1 MSNPRCSSGASGSC
15 QYLTWTNQAY
25 DQFAWQCGTDD
36 STVELAFYSTMPTRT
51 ITKSSTSRETS
62 STSSNTLS
70 GSGSTTSPSPSAAT
84 TSESSGGSQGLSTG
98 AIAAIVVGAVL
109 GVAALVAIIIWI
121 LHHRKTKEANRLRL
135 SNMAGDT
142 NGPGPAPYAASIPR
156 IAEPAEK
163 DSIPFGGLSPCASSV
178 PGYSP
183 HHSIGV
189 SSSGGSQDR
198 LSPNPSA
205 YPETGRYTAYS
216 GDWVPH
222 TPSNSDREFVQM
234 LHSGN
239 QSMDGKTWLAN
250 NRASE
255 LPASSAP
262 SSDRHMTAISE
273 LSGSNPRSPR

>member
-1 MSNPRCSSGASGSC
+1 
-15 QYLTWTNQAY
+15 
-25 DQFAWQCGTDD
+25 
-36 STVELAFYSTMPTRT
+36 MPTRT
-51 ITKSSTSRETS
+51 TTKSSTGRETS
-62 STSSNTLS
+62 STSSSTLNSS
-70 GSGSTTSPSPSAAT
+70 GSATSPSPSAPTA
-84 TSESSGGSQGLSTG
+84 SKSSGGSQGLSTG

-121 LHHRKTKEANRLRL
+121 LHHRKTKEANRQRL

-142 NGPGPAPYAASIPR
+142 NGPGPAPYAAAIPR

-163 DSIPFGGLSPCASSV
+163 NNVQLGGLSMPASPV

-183 HHSIGV
+183 HQSIGV
-189 SSSGGSQDR
+189 SSSAGSQDR
-198 LSPNPSA
+198 LSPNPLA
-205 YPETGRYTAYS
+205 YPETGRYTAYTS
-216 GDWVPH
+216 DWVPH

-239 QSMDGKTWLAN
+239 QSIDGQTWLAN

-255 LPASSAP
+255 LPASSTP

-273 LSGSNPRSPR
+273 LSGSIPKSPR